1 MPASDEGQLPCGSP
15 VVAARRLPIDR
26 NSIAPAA
33 QGRGIAPGN
42 IAVLLLIL
50 LVANAAGCLGPRR
63 DDYQSAKPIALADPS
78 PEADRVWQAI
88 QQTLRRNRFRLDRV
102 DRRAGVITTFPV
114 TSQQFFEFWRHDVDT
129 NADLWEA
136 TLNPIR
142 RRVEVS
148 VTRDEDN
155 AWREL
160 AVAVHKERL
169 SSRDQYLLSPEAT
182 YQYFGD
188 SLPSRTA
195 QPRVPAESI
204 QWLGLGR
211 DPAMEEYLLNAILE
225 RVEEPSGMDDAE
237 TGD

>member
-1 MPASDEGQLPCGSP
+1 MVQAHIVL
-15 VVAARRLPIDR
+15 A
-26 NSIAPAA
+26 
-33 QGRGIAPGN
+33 
-42 IAVLLLIL
+42 LLLAT
-50 LVANAAGCLGPRR
+50 VAGCLGPRR
-63 DDYQSAKPIALADPS
+63 DHYESSKPIAVADPS
-78 PEADRVWQAI
+78 PEADRAWEAI

-114 TSQQFFEFWRHDVDT
+114 TSQQLFEFWRHDVDT
-129 NADLWEA
+129 DADLWEA

-148 VTRDEDN
+148 VHRGEDN
-155 AWREL
+155 TWKQL

-169 SSRDQYLLSPEAT
+169 SSRDQYLLTPEEA

-195 QPRVPAESI
+195 QSQAPVENI

-211 DPAMEEYLLNAILE
+211 DPAMEEYLLNAILD
-225 RVEEPSGMDDAE
+225 RVDGLPGVDDAG
-237 TGD
+237 TGG